1 MAKRPFESV
10 RLGVEALDCRLVPA
24 VDAFIWFHSEA
35 PTSTVAAQ
43 QTTKAFEI
51 KDFSFG
57 VENPTTIGS
66 ATGGAGAGVR

>member
-1 MAKRPFESV
+1 MAKRPMKSV
-10 RLGVEALDCRLVPA
+10 RLGVEALDSRLVPA

-35 PTSTVAAQ
+35 PTGSIPAQ
-43 QTTKAFEI
+43 QSTQAVV

-57 VENPTTIGS
+57 IENPTTIGS